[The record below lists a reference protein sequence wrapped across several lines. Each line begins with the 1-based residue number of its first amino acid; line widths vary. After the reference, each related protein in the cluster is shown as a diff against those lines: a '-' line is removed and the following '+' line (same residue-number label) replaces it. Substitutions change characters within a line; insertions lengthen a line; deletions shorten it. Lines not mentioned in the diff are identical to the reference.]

1 MAGTYGLAESLTLTL
16 QPFAQIGV
24 QSISMDA
31 VGQVPEPST
40 WAMGLAGFAFLAFF
54 GMKRARKDRLAT
66 I

>member
-16 QPFAQIGV
+16 QAGATIGV

-31 VGQVPEPST
+31 SAVPEPSV
-40 WAMGLAGFAFLAFF
+40 WAMLGIGFAAMAVMGF
-54 GMKRARKDRLAT
+54 KRKRNRLVT